1 LVCVD
6 RDETLAKEIA
16 AEVGG
21 IACTADITSR
31 PDVERC
37 VATATEQLGGL
48 YGVIDIVGVSHFNN
62 LVDIPDEE
70 WDSTF
75 TIVLRHVF
83 LASQIAGRVID

>member
-1 LVCVD
+1 MTSTDDSPIPDYRSRLTMAGRPFLVLGAGQGIGRQTCHALAQAGAYLVCVD

-37 VATATEQLGGL
+37 VAAAVE
-48 YGVIDIVGVSHFNN
+48 
-62 LVDIPDEE
+62 
-70 WDSTF
+70 
-75 TIVLRHVF
+75 R
-83 LASQIAGRVID
+83 